1 MLNSISL
8 IIHLD
13 NIQKIEPE
21 IDCLNRFTKITYDN
35 HKELPKKPSN
45 EQPQY
50 FLREYSEDFNE
61 KSLDNSLEKS
71 LDNSLEKSHDN
82 FLYSF

>member
-8 IIHLD
+8 TIHLD

-21 IDCLNRFTKITYDN
+21 IECLNKFTKITYN
-35 HKELPKKPSN
+35 NCKQLPKEIHK

-71 LDNSLEKSHDN
+71 LEKSLDN